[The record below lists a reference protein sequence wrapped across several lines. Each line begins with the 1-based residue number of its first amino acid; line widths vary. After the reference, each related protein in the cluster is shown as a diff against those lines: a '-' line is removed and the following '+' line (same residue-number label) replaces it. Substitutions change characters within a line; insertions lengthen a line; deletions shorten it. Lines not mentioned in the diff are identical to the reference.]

1 MSEAFYKS
9 IGKKVSKMRVL
20 VTIRNSP
27 AQVYMVK
34 LLTQSLVSEVR
45 ELIYKRKHSQ
55 AVVTVMTKGSFER
68 QVDEREVPIVK
79 ADLILSR
86 NNAMWDLT

>member
-1 MSEAFYKS
+1 
-9 IGKKVSKMRVL
+9 MRVL

-34 LLTQSLVSEVR
+34 LLTQALVNEVR
-45 ELIYKRKHSQ
+45 DLISNRRHSQ
-55 AVVTVMTKGSFER
+55 AIVAVMTKGSVECEI
-68 QVDEREVPIVK
+68 DECEIPAVK
-79 ADLILSR
+79 ADLILSK

>member
-1 MSEAFYKS
+1 
-9 IGKKVSKMRVL
+9 MRVL

-34 LLTQSLVSEVR
+34 LLTRSLVNEVR
-45 ELIYKRKHSQ
+45 ELINKRKHSQ

-68 QVDEREVPIVK
+68 EVDEREISIVK
-79 ADLILSR
+79 ADLILSKS
-86 NNAMWDLT
+86 NAMWDLT